1 MELIAELADYIED
14 EIADA
19 KKYARHAIRLQDR
32 KPDLA
37 KLFYNLSTEE
47 LGHMDRLHSAVK
59 GLIAQYRDEHGEP
72 PADMQARYDRMHLK
86 SMDRAAEVYGIL
98 GRFKG

>member
-19 KKYARHAIRLQDR
+19 KKYARHAIRCQDR

-72 PADMQARYDRMHLK
+72 PADMQAKYDRLHLE
-86 SMDRAAEVYGIL
+86 SMDKASEVYGIL